1 MFVKFFE
8 NESNAVFQFQVQS
21 YLNWDKVFDSVLDD
35 LSIFFSTMLRK
46 ITAYKTF
53 VFIKYL
59 EDFLEESIKQNLE
72 KSSALNKGI

>member
-1 MFVKFFE
+1 
-8 NESNAVFQFQVQS
+8 
-21 YLNWDKVFDSVLDD
+21 
-35 LSIFFSTMLRK
+35 MLRK